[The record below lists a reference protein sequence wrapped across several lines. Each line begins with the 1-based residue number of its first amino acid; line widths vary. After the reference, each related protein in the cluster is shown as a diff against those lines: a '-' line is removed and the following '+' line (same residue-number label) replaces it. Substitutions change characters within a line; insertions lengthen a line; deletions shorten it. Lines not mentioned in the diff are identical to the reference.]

1 MWLLFLWLLENI
13 AQSEVSVKKKPQ
25 CGLNVVF
32 VFVFT
37 GEYIPIRSLIQEKAT
52 MWIRCGFCF
61 YSYWAL
67 VIQSEDFLREKPQCG
82 LNVAFGF
89 YGYCN
94 VYTNQSPCY
103 VEATSFLKCCL
114 IFLYNQPHNPV

>member
-1 MWLLFLWLLENI
+1 MF
-13 AQSEVSVKKKPQ
+13 VKQWEEKTTKLNFFSMYFVRNNEEIHLSFKNNEKQ
-25 CGLNVVF
+25 RTQALNVVF
-32 VFVFT
+32 VSIFT
-37 GEYIPIRSLIQEKAT
+37 GEYIPLRGFIQEKAT

-61 YSYWAL
+61 YSYWTL

-94 VYTNQSPCY
+94 VYTNQSPC
-103 VEATSFLKCCL
+103 
-114 IFLYNQPHNPV
+114 